1 MKLIKSLLILT
12 CISSGLAVA
21 FSSSI
26 NSFFKLF
33 FAFSVAQIIIYQLY
47 VNIVKMYY
55 ENLNIQKLKEYSKQG
70 VEVTCP
76 CYRENKVYIPIRL
89 DGINDYKCL
98 ECDKN
103 VSVNVDVKTFLVTEP
118 LDGDHVDVA
127 LAKAIE
133 EIKAR

>member
-1 MKLIKSLLILT
+1 MKNK
-12 CISSGLAVA
+12 
-21 FSSSI
+21 
-26 NSFFKLF
+26 
-33 FAFSVAQIIIYQLY
+33 
-47 VNIVKMYY
+47 
-55 ENLNIQKLKEYSKQG
+55 YSND
-70 VEVTCP
+70 T
-76 CYRENKVYIPIRL
+76 
-89 DGINDYKCL
+89 INDYKCL